1 MWSFTG
7 VQAYIIIS
15 LTLKAEKLNSGKLIL
30 KKFLQFQNSDLIKLE
45 YASGLNILAP
55 SILKTTLG
63 SLLDFQ
69 I

>member
-1 MWSFTG
+1 MVVYRRTG
-7 VQAYIIIS
+7 LYYYIS
-15 LTLKAEKLNSGKLIL
+15 HSEGRKTQLRKVDFK